1 MERRK
6 RRQSLQNFEN
16 YRINRYLT
24 DCETELGLT
33 VTNINKERAK
43 TNEREPR
50 ANALRS
56 CAWKKMG
63 LPYNPPK
70 GGARR
75 SHKKRRTHK
84 KRRATRRR

>member
-1 MERRK
+1 MERRS
-6 RRQSLQNFEN
+6 RRESLKNFKN
-16 YRINRYLT
+16 YNINSYLRE
-24 DCETELGLT
+24 CETELGLT

-75 SHKKRRTHK
+75 SHKKRR
-84 KRRATRRR
+84 ATRRR